1 MIYRYC
7 CLGTYI
13 FIVHTLQNRTVK
25 NVCFFCKRDHNISHF
40 KSGDYFPIRISLE
53 ILYMKEEHSFLRL
66 HQKLLAL
73 P

>member
-1 MIYRYC
+1 MVDVIDEDLPRYV
-7 CLGTYI
+7 

-25 NVCFFCKRDHNISHF
+25 NVFLGKRDHNISHF

>member
-1 MIYRYC
+1 MFS
-7 CLGTYI
+7 LG
-13 FIVHTLQNRTVK
+13 
-25 NVCFFCKRDHNISHF
+25 KRDHNISHF